1 MIIDLVLEIRSI
13 LIIINFQYLIE
24 VAIKFQILTQL
35 ITNSA
40 RKDCQENSQREV
52 TVEVGKSLIEIIAEV
67 EIKI

>member
-24 VAIKFQILTQL
+24 VAIIFQILTQL

-52 TVEVGKSLIEIIAEV
+52 TVEVGKSLKEIIAEV